1 MEKHPLHECI
11 GNVIDKEISGL
22 SGVEVI
28 KDPACGGSQNIPL
41 FCSRDKSNRTEY
53 CNVDLLIL
61 KNKKVKVIVEI
72 EESNILPT
80 QICGK
85 FLTSALSVF
94 FIHVSGNIHG
104 NEAPE
109 PIGMDESVLF
119 VQFLDTSTLKMDKTS
134 KIEQWD
140 NISNSIQG
148 IIPVANSKIDSYKLF
163 SGDLETFDGKPLV
176 DSIKEYLQ

>member
-1 MEKHPLHECI
+1 MEEHPLHKYI
-11 GNVIDKEISGL
+11 GNLVDSEISDL
-22 SGVEVI
+22 RDVEVI
-28 KDPACGGSQNIPL
+28 KDDACGGTQHIPL
-41 FCSRDKSNRTEY
+41 FCNDIKSNATKY

-72 EESNILPT
+72 EESDIKPT

-85 FLTSALSVF
+85 FLASALSVF
-94 FIHVSGNIHG
+94 FIHESEDIHG
-104 NEAPE
+104 NEVPK

-119 VQFLDTSTLKMDKTS
+119 VQFLDTSKLKMDKTS

-148 IIPVANSKIDSYKLF
+148 IIPVGNSKINSYKIF
-163 SGDLETFDGKPLV
+163 SGDVETFDGKSLV